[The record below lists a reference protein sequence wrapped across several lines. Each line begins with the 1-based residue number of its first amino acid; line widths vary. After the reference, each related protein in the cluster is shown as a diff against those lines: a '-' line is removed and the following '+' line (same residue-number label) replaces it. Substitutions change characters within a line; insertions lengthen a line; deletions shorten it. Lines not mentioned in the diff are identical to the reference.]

1 MSKLCEKQTLLGIK
15 SHHLINDC
23 VTRWGSTYS
32 MLTRFI
38 EQQQAIC
45 AVLLESS
52 SRDDRHLMPTDA
64 EISVA
69 EELIVVLKAFHD
81 ATEIISGE
89 KYPTI
94 GIVKPLLKK
103 LEVTLATKE
112 DESSLVKQIKGVI
125 QKDIGQR
132 YQGEEISTL
141 LKVAM
146 FLEPRFKEM
155 PFLNR
160 AEKQQVKEIVKF
172 ELQRFIEQTEELHVE
187 DADAPATLPESESSY
202 PPAKKKKLELF
213 FEDIMGSSS
222 REGEAVSSIDG
233 VANVEVDRY
242 IAESPEKLDCK
253 NPLT

>member
-1 MSKLCEKQTLLGIK
+1 
-15 SHHLINDC
+15 
-23 VTRWGSTYS
+23 
-32 MLTRFI
+32 
-38 EQQQAIC
+38 
-45 AVLLESS
+45 
-52 SRDDRHLMPTDA
+52 MPDA

-94 GIVKPLLKK
+94 GIVRPLLKK
-103 LEVTLATKE
+103 IEVTLATKE
-112 DESSLVKQIKGVI
+112 DDSTLVKQIKGVI

-132 YQGEEISTL
+132 YQDEDISTL

-155 PFLNR
+155 LFLNGT
-160 AEKQQVKEIVKF
+160 EKQQVKEIVKF
-172 ELQRFIEQTEELHVE
+172 ELQRFIEQTEELHTE
-187 DADAPATLPESESSY
+187 DVPTTSQPESEPSH

-222 REGEAVSSIDG
+222 TKANESIEG
-233 VANVEVDRY
+233 VANAEIDRY
-242 IAESPEKLDCK
+242 IAESPEKLDSK
-253 NPLT
+253 NPLTWWKSHASGYKYLSLLAQKVLGITATSVASERIFSTAGNIINEKRSRLTYT